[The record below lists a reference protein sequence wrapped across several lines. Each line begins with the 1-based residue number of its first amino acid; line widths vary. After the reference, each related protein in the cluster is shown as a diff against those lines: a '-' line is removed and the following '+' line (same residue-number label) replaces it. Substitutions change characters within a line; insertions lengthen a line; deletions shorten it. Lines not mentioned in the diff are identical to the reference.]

1 MYMGKW
7 KKTSEQQVLLFNL
20 KFYFEINENATI
32 KFKCFLILK
41 SKEKVKS
48 FLKKIPDT

>member
-1 MYMGKW
+1 MAKLTPFKSAYMENGENGEN
-7 KKTSEQQVLLFNL
+7 SEQQVLLFNL

-41 SKEKVKS
+41 S
-48 FLKKIPDT
+48 